1 MPIRI
6 NPPAPA
12 RLPGKRRAAR
22 AIRDMATLAKLVTSP
37 QVALMLLL
45 SRQFITPV
53 YRAAFLSAAV
63 GTGMLRWMSVRPR
76 DIDTL
81 ARQLR
86 VSDKSLLRSWL
97 EVGVRLGE
105 FEEKHGCYGLKSRT
119 AQLLGQLQYDALGAG
134 LEEVMRYH
142 VPALMNG
149 PQMLQSGRRFSLEDQ
164 DGTII
169 ARSSRVIQPLVE
181 RVIEGELDTTEP
193 VRLLEIGCG
202 SGIYVR
208 HAAERNPHLSA
219 LAIDLQADVV
229 ELAERNFREWKL
241 GDRVE
246 VRQDDLRSL
255 ELEPAFDLI
264 TMHNNIYYFADSE
277 RVTVLRRA
285 RSMLGPGG
293 KLLLTSAC
301 QGGHISLDMLN
312 LWLEYADFGGALP
325 HPERLREQLR
335 EAGFAEVTSYR
346 AVPGEQFR
354 AFVGINP

>member
-6 NPPAPA
+6 IPPTPA
-12 RLPGKRRAAR
+12 RTPGKRRAAQG
-22 AIRDMATLAKLVTSP
+22 IRGVVTLAKFATSP
-37 QVALMLLL
+37 QVPLMLLL

-53 YRAAFLSAAV
+53 YRAAFLTAAV
-63 GTGMLRWMSVRPR
+63 GTGMLRWMSVRPC
-76 DIDTL
+76 DVDTL
-81 ARQLR
+81 ARQLGT
-86 VSDKSLLRSWL
+86 SDKSLLRSWL

-105 FEEKHGCYGLKSRT
+105 FEEKYGCYGLKSRT
-119 AQLLGQLQYDALGAG
+119 ARLLGQLRHDALGAG
-134 LEEVMRYH
+134 LEEVLRYH

-149 PQMLQSGRRFSLEDQ
+149 PQMLQTGRRFSMADQ
-164 DGTII
+164 DGTVI

-181 RVIEGELDTTEP
+181 RVITAELDTTEP

-208 HAAERNPHLSA
+208 HAAELNPHLSA
-219 LAIDLQADVV
+219 LAIDLQDDVV
-229 ELAERNFREWKL
+229 GLAARNFREWKL

-246 VRQDDLRSL
+246 VRQGDLRTL
-255 ELEPAFDLI
+255 DLEPAFDLI
-264 TMHNNIYYFADSE
+264 TMHNNIYYFTDAE
-277 RVTVLRRA
+277 RVAVLRRA

-325 HPERLREQLR
+325 HPERLCEQLR
-335 EAGFAEVTSYR
+335 EAGFTQAASYR
-346 AVPGEQFR
+346 VVPGEQFR